1 VLNKEQNNRFSIDKI
16 RLNSSYLFFHRLQVL
31 FDHHLLLVNFVLQ
44 QDHNKHLLH
53 LLMFHDFLN
62 FIIYLNICFYLLFVL
77 PSSTTDPL
85 LSTIIFDALTIVDKR
100 CAMTMVVRPFD
111 ARSRASC
118 TTRSLSVS

>member
-1 VLNKEQNNRFSIDKI
+1 MS
-16 RLNSSYLFFHRLQVL
+16 
-31 FDHHLLLVNFVLQ
+31 
-44 QDHNKHLLH
+44 
-53 LLMFHDFLN
+53 HDFLN

-100 CAMTMVVRPFD
+100 CAITMVVRPFD

-118 TTRSLSVS
+118 TTRSLSVSRALYTVKILNKSVYLIILFLHTVASSSKRIRGSRTSARAIAINII